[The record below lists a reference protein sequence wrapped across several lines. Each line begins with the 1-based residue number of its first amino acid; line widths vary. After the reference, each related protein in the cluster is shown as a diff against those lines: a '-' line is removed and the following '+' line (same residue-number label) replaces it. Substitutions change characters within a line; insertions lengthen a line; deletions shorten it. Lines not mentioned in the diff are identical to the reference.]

1 MNYKIEIWS
10 RGIDVGIGKITQEQY
25 EYWNDRDTEDL
36 NDVLNNNFD
45 YDENETP
52 AEARFNFE
60 YYNECDDV
68 FFGFGPDHD
77 YNEMTIKDSEGNI
90 LFMGDISG
98 FVNEY
103 DPDYEVGLLEGGEQD
118 YYSNCLE
125 PGHYIQWCQG
135 GKGLYFDG
143 EFDAEKFDPL
153 KMVFSIRETDYGE
166 IVVGLAY
173 DGEDVENQAGDYDIK
188 SFEASVFHAE

>member
-10 RGIDVGIGKITQEQY
+10 RGIDVGIGKITKEQY
-25 EYWNDRDTEDL
+25 EYWNDRDTQDL

-45 YDENETP
+45 YEENETP
-52 AEARFNFE
+52 DEARLPYE
-60 YYNECDDV
+60 YYNEYEDV

-90 LFMGDISG
+90 LFMGDVSG
-98 FVNEY
+98 FINEY
-103 DPDYEVGLLEGGEQD
+103 DPEYEVGLLEGGEQD

-166 IVVGLAY
+166 IVVGIAY

>member
-1 MNYKIEIWS
+1 
-10 RGIDVGIGKITQEQY
+10 
-25 EYWNDRDTEDL
+25 
-36 NDVLNNNFD
+36 
-45 YDENETP
+45 
-52 AEARFNFE
+52 
-60 YYNECDDV
+60 
-68 FFGFGPDHD
+68 
-77 YNEMTIKDSEGNI
+77 MTIKDSEGNI
-90 LFMGDISG
+90 LFMGDVSG

-103 DPDYEVGLLEGGEQD
+103 DPKYEVGLLEGGEQD

-166 IVVGLAY
+166 IVVGIAY
-173 DGEDVENQAGDYDIK
+173 DGETIENQAGDYDIK